1 MTVLASWRMAFV
13 LWMVPVST
21 GRCFL
26 DCASSCH
33 VGRVCDDVV
42 SFVCLLVLFWK
53 RFLQSVDSNSR
64 LNKHTKLNIF
74 FICTQ
79 IFYYYYFSPFL
90 FPDVW
95 KLKEMFAAVSHLTE
109 RSLTASCLDFLFR
122 AVGWY
127 SKLSVSFSAGKNTC
141 QGLNMATDS
150 DSWVHSVYI
159 SKSKNRAKAGILSIF
174 QQGKG
179 STCKEA

>member
-1 MTVLASWRMAFV
+1 MFSGLCVFLSCWSCV
-13 LWMVPVST
+13 WW
-21 GRCFL
+21 RCFL
-26 DCASSCH
+26 CVS
-33 VGRVCDDVV
+33 VG
-42 SFVCLLVLFWK
+42 LVLK
-53 RFLQSVDSNSR
+53 EISSKCRFKFKNLSR

-179 STCKEA
+179 FTCKEA

>member
-1 MTVLASWRMAFV
+1 MFSGLCVFLSCWSCV
-13 LWMVPVST
+13 WW
-21 GRCFL
+21 RCFL
-26 DCASSCH
+26 CVS
-33 VGRVCDDVV
+33 VG
-42 SFVCLLVLFWK
+42 LVLKEISSKCQFK
-53 RFLQSVDSNSR
+53 FKNLSR
-64 LNKHTKLNIF
+64 LNTHTKLNIF
-74 FICTQ
+74 FICTH

-179 STCKEA
+179 STCKEV

>member
-1 MTVLASWRMAFV
+1 MFSGLCVFLSCWSWV
-13 LWMVPVST
+13 WW
-21 GRCFL
+21 RCFL
-26 DCASSCH
+26 CVS
-33 VGRVCDDVV
+33 VG
-42 SFVCLLVLFWK
+42 LVLK
-53 RFLQSVDSNSR
+53 EISSKCRFKFKNLSR
-64 LNKHTKLNIF
+64 LNKHTKLNVF

-79 IFYYYYFSPFL
+79 IFYYYYFSPFP

-109 RSLTASCLDFLFR
+109 RSLTASCLDFLFW

-150 DSWVHSVYI
+150 DSWVHRVYI

-179 STCKEA
+179 FTCKEA

>member
-1 MTVLASWRMAFV
+1 MFSGLCVFLSCWSCV
-13 LWMVPVST
+13 WW
-21 GRCFL
+21 RCFL
-26 DCASSCH
+26 CVS
-33 VGRVCDDVV
+33 VG
-42 SFVCLLVLFWK
+42 LVLK
-53 RFLQSVDSNSR
+53 EISSKCRFKFKNLSR
-64 LNKHTKLNIF
+64 LNKHTKPNIF
-74 FICTQ
+74 FI
-79 IFYYYYFSPFL
+79 FFSPFL

-109 RSLTASCLDFLFR
+109 RSLTASCLDFAFW

-174 QQGKG
+174 QQGKWF
-179 STCKEA
+179 TCKEA